1 MNQVILSRPL
11 RKERAEDSSC
21 LELAKAK
28 PIHQR
33 EFKPGCK
40 KGNDRGHMSANGLSL
55 RRLDFNSWLWHRKIM
70 LTSQEILM
78 LVVILVLVQPPQ
90 QRRTLNISFCLFCFL
105 TINDQEVGPLLAP
118 MHKTQQGSLH
128 PTAGAPE
135 H

>member
-1 MNQVILSRPL
+1 
-11 RKERAEDSSC
+11 
-21 LELAKAK
+21 
-28 PIHQR
+28 
-33 EFKPGCK
+33 
-40 KGNDRGHMSANGLSL
+40 
-55 RRLDFNSWLWHRKIM
+55 M

-78 LVVILVLVQPPQ
+78 LVVILVLVQPPPQ

>member
-1 MNQVILSRPL
+1 
-11 RKERAEDSSC
+11 
-21 LELAKAK
+21 
-28 PIHQR
+28 
-33 EFKPGCK
+33 
-40 KGNDRGHMSANGLSL
+40 MSANGLSL
-55 RRLDFNSWLWHRKIM
+55 RRLDFNSWLRHRKIM

-78 LVVILVLVQPPQ
+78 LVVILVLLQPPQ